1 VWNKISTKNDLPLF
15 KAFITIGILVIIFGL
30 AFIIIDLV
38 VNEFTEGLRLI
49 GSRFVIVGIVTIAI
63 AFIYKNHVVIGF
75 ILRQFKNRL
84 TDQDRFSKW
93 YKP

>member
-1 VWNKISTKNDLPLF
+1 MWVKISAKNDLPLF
-15 KAFITIGILVIIFGL
+15 KAFVTIGILVIVFGL

-63 AFIYKNHVVIGF
+63 AFVYKHHVVIGF
-75 ILRQFKNRL
+75 LLRRFKNRL

-93 YKP
+93 YRP

>member
-1 VWNKISTKNDLPLF
+1 MWNKISTKNDLPLF
-15 KAFITIGILVIIFGL
+15 KAFITIGILVILFGL

-38 VNEFTEGLRLI
+38 VNEFTEGLREI

-63 AFIYKNHVVIGF
+63 AFVYKHHVVIGF

>member
-1 VWNKISTKNDLPLF
+1 MISSKNDLPLF
-15 KAFITIGILVIIFGL
+15 KAFITIGILVILFGL
-30 AFIIIDLV
+30 ASIIIDLV
-38 VNEFTEGLRLI
+38 VNEFTEGLREI
-49 GSRFVIVGIVTIAI
+49 GIRFVILGIVTIAI
-63 AFIYKNHVVIGF
+63 AFVYKHHVVIGF

>member
-1 VWNKISTKNDLPLF
+1 MWIKISTKNDLPLF

-49 GSRFVIVGIVTIAI
+49 GSRFIIVGIVTITI
-63 AFIYKNHVVIGF
+63 AFIYRHHVIIGF

-84 TDQDRFSKW
+84 TDQDKFSKW

>member
-1 VWNKISTKNDLPLF
+1 VWDKISTKNDLPLF

-49 GSRFVIVGIVTIAI
+49 GSRFIIVGIVTIAI
-63 AFIYKNHVVIGF
+63 AFVYKHHVVIGF

>member
-1 VWNKISTKNDLPLF
+1 MWVKISAKNDLPLF
-15 KAFITIGILVIIFGL
+15 KAFVTIGILVIVFGL
-30 AFIIIDLV
+30 AFIIIDWV

-63 AFIYKNHVVIGF
+63 AFVYKHHVVIGF
-75 ILRQFKNRL
+75 LLRRFKNRL

-93 YKP
+93 YRP

>member
-1 VWNKISTKNDLPLF
+1 MISSKNDLPLF
-15 KAFITIGILVIIFGL
+15 KAFITIGILVILFGL

-38 VNEFTEGLRLI
+38 VNEFTEGLREI
-49 GSRFVIVGIVTIAI
+49 GSRFVILGIVTIAI
-63 AFIYKNHVVIGF
+63 AFVYKHHMVIGF

>member
-1 VWNKISTKNDLPLF
+1 MWDKISAKNDLPLF
-15 KAFITIGILVIIFGL
+15 KAFITIGILVILFGL

-49 GSRFVIVGIVTIAI
+49 GSRFIIVGIVTIAI
-63 AFIYKNHVVIGF
+63 AFVYKHHVVIGF

>member
-1 VWNKISTKNDLPLF
+1 MWDKIPTKNDLPLF
-15 KAFITIGILVIIFGL
+15 KAFVTIGILVIFFGL

-38 VNEFTEGLRLI
+38 INEFTEGLRVI
-49 GSRFVIVGIVTIAI
+49 GSRFIIVGIITIAI
-63 AFIYKNHVVIGF
+63 AFIYRHHVIIGF

>member
-1 VWNKISTKNDLPLF
+1 MWDRISTKNDLPLF
-15 KAFITIGILVIIFGL
+15 KAFVTIGILVIIFGL

-38 VNEFTEGLRLI
+38 VNEFTEGLRII
-49 GSRFVIVGIVTIAI
+49 GSRFVIVGIVSIAI

>member
-1 VWNKISTKNDLPLF
+1 VWDKIPAKNDLPLF
-15 KAFITIGILVIIFGL
+15 KAFITIGILVTLFGL

-38 VNEFTEGLRLI
+38 VNEFTEGLREI
-49 GSRFVIVGIVTIAI
+49 GSRFVILGIVTIAI
-63 AFIYKNHVVIGF
+63 AFVYKHHVVIGF

>member
-1 VWNKISTKNDLPLF
+1 MWDKISTKNDLPLF

>member
-1 VWNKISTKNDLPLF
+1 MWIKISTKNDLPLF

>member
-1 VWNKISTKNDLPLF
+1 MWDKISTKNDLPLF
-15 KAFITIGILVIIFGL
+15 KAFVTIGILVIFFGL

-38 VNEFTEGLRLI
+38 VNEFTEGLRVI
-49 GSRFVIVGIVTIAI
+49 GGRFIIVGIVSIAI
-63 AFIYKNHVVIGF
+63 AFIYKHHVIIGF

>member
-1 VWNKISTKNDLPLF
+1 MWVKISAKNDLPLF
-15 KAFITIGILVIIFGL
+15 KAFVTIGILVIVFGL

-63 AFIYKNHVVIGF
+63 AFIYKHHVIIGF
-75 ILRQFKNRL
+75 LLRRFKNRL

-93 YKP
+93 YRP

>member
-1 VWNKISTKNDLPLF
+1 VCDKIPAKNDLPLF
-15 KAFITIGILVIIFGL
+15 KAFITIGILVILFGL

-38 VNEFTEGLRLI
+38 VNEFTEGLREI
-49 GSRFVIVGIVTIAI
+49 GSRFVILGIVTIAI
-63 AFIYKNHVVIGF
+63 AFVYKHHVVIGF

>member
-1 VWNKISTKNDLPLF
+1 MWDKIPAKNDLPLF
-15 KAFITIGILVIIFGL
+15 KAFITIGILVTLFGL

-38 VNEFTEGLRLI
+38 VNEFTEGLREI
-49 GSRFVIVGIVTIAI
+49 GSRFVILGIVTIAI
-63 AFIYKNHVVIGF
+63 AFVYKHHVVIGF

>member
-1 VWNKISTKNDLPLF
+1 MWDKISAKNDLPLF
-15 KAFITIGILVIIFGL
+15 KAFVTIGILVIFFGL

-49 GSRFVIVGIVTIAI
+49 GSRFIIVGIVTIAI
-63 AFIYKNHVVIGF
+63 AFVYKHHVVIGF

>member
-1 VWNKISTKNDLPLF
+1 MWDKFSTKNDLPLF
-15 KAFITIGILVIIFGL
+15 KAFITIGILVILFGS

-38 VNEFTEGLRLI
+38 VNEFTEGLREI
-49 GSRFVIVGIVTIAI
+49 GSRFVIVGTVTIAI
-63 AFIYKNHVVIGF
+63 AFVYKHHVVIGF

>member
-1 VWNKISTKNDLPLF
+1 VWVKISAKNDLPLF
-15 KAFITIGILVIIFGL
+15 KAFVTIGILVIVFGL

-63 AFIYKNHVVIGF
+63 AFIYKHHVVIGF
-75 ILRQFKNRL
+75 LLRRFKNRL

-93 YKP
+93 YRP

>member
-1 VWNKISTKNDLPLF
+1 MCDKIPAKNDLPLF
-15 KAFITIGILVIIFGL
+15 KAFITIGILVILFGL

-38 VNEFTEGLRLI
+38 VNEFTEGLREI
-49 GSRFVIVGIVTIAI
+49 GSRFVILGIVTIAI
-63 AFIYKNHVVIGF
+63 AFVYKHHVVIGF

>member
-1 VWNKISTKNDLPLF
+1 MISSKNDLPLF
-15 KAFITIGILVIIFGL
+15 KAFITIGILVILFGL

-38 VNEFTEGLRLI
+38 VNEFTEGLREI
-49 GSRFVIVGIVTIAI
+49 GSRFLIVGIVTIAI
-63 AFIYKNHVVIGF
+63 AFVYKHHVVIGF

-84 TDQDRFSKW
+84 TDQDGFSKW

>member
-1 VWNKISTKNDLPLF
+1 MISSKNDLPLF
-15 KAFITIGILVIIFGL
+15 KAFITIGILVILFGL

-38 VNEFTEGLRLI
+38 VNEFTEGLREI
-49 GSRFVIVGIVTIAI
+49 GIRFVILGIVTIAI
-63 AFIYKNHVVIGF
+63 AFVYKHHVVIGF

>member
-1 VWNKISTKNDLPLF
+1 MWNKISTKNDLPLF

>member
-1 VWNKISTKNDLPLF
+1 MWVKISAKNDLPLF
-15 KAFITIGILVIIFGL
+15 KAFVTIGILVIFFGL

-38 VNEFTEGLRLI
+38 INEFTEGLRVI

-63 AFIYKNHVVIGF
+63 AFVYKHHVVIGF
-75 ILRQFKNRL
+75 LLRQFKNRL

-93 YKP
+93 YRP

>member
-1 VWNKISTKNDLPLF
+1 MISSKNDLPLF
-15 KAFITIGILVIIFGL
+15 KAFITIGILVILFGL

-38 VNEFTEGLRLI
+38 VNEFTEGLREI
-49 GSRFVIVGIVTIAI
+49 GSRFVILGIVTIAI
-63 AFIYKNHVVIGF
+63 AFVYKHHVVIGF

>member
-1 VWNKISTKNDLPLF
+1 VWVKISAKNDLPLF
-15 KAFITIGILVIIFGL
+15 KAFVTIGILVIVFGL

-63 AFIYKNHVVIGF
+63 AFVYKHHVVIGF
-75 ILRQFKNRL
+75 LLRRFKNRL

-93 YKP
+93 YRP

>member
-1 VWNKISTKNDLPLF
+1 MWDKISAKNDLPLF
-15 KAFITIGILVIIFGL
+15 KAFVTIGILVIFFGL

-49 GSRFVIVGIVTIAI
+49 GGR
-63 AFIYKNHVVIGF
+63 F

>member
-1 VWNKISTKNDLPLF
+1 MWDKISAKNDLPLF
-15 KAFITIGILVIIFGL
+15 KAFVTIGILVIVFGL

-49 GSRFVIVGIVTIAI
+49 GSRFIIVGIVTIAI
-63 AFIYKNHVVIGF
+63 AFVYKHHVVIGF
-75 ILRQFKNRL
+75 LLRRFKNRL

>member
-1 VWNKISTKNDLPLF
+1 MWDKISAKNDLPLF
-15 KAFITIGILVIIFGL
+15 KAFITIGILVILFGL

-38 VNEFTEGLRLI
+38 VNEFTEGLREI
-49 GSRFVIVGIVTIAI
+49 GSRFVILGIVTIAI
-63 AFIYKNHVVIGF
+63 AFVYKHHVVIGF

-93 YKP
+93 YRP